1 MAFKRQHAEDT
12 IKEWHKYAPNMT
24 WDNVIGYDPLT
35 PYDTAARL
43 KNMPA
48 GDQATVDTV
57 PGQMGKLRPIPELA
71 RYRTPI
77 KNIYATGTA
86 WSLAHTG
93 TAAQGYACYKAI
105 ADDLGLRKPWAEKG
119 RPY

>member
-1 MAFKRQHAEDT
+1 
-12 IKEWHKYAPNMT
+12 MT

-35 PYDTAARL
+35 PYDTAKRL

-77 KNIYATGTA
+77 KNFYLCGGSNHPQGGINGAPGYNSAGVM
-86 WSLAHTG
+86 
-93 TAAQGYACYKAI
+93 AQ
-105 ADDLGLRKPWAEKG
+105 DFGLKPWWMQRA
-119 RPY
+119 RR